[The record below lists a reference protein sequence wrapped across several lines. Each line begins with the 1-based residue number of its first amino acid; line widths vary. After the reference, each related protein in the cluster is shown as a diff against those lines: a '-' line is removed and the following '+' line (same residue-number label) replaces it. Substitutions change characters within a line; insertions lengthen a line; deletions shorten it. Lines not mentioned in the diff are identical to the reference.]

1 MFLRDV
7 IAGVQTDKSPCSPKG
22 KRPRKIYW
30 KHVRKGP
37 PHKYPVVWL
46 YESEYSDFR
55 AEAHTAGERGRWSSR
70 LRESVQHPC
79 SSHCIIPTW
88 VKWKQ
93 CDFIVSSLRAWVL
106 KTQIFRKDTQPNAWG
121 SDPRLKELWLNSR
134 GTKTFETPLKIKMR
148 VSVVLFR
155 ERWQGKKENPEPGD
169 DGTMSTVI
177 RESWELLSSPR

>member
-7 IAGVQTDKSPCSPKG
+7 IAGVQTGNLHARQRG
-22 KRPRKIYW
+22 KRPEKFTESMSTRDR
-30 KHVRKGP
+30 HR
-37 PHKYPVVWL
+37 VVWL
-46 YESEYSDFR
+46 YEEVDTLIL
-55 AEAHTAGERGRWSSR
+55 ELKLTLLVRGRWSSR

-79 SSHCIIPTW
+79 ASHCIIPTW

-93 CDFIVSSLRAWVL
+93 CDFIVSSLQAWL
-106 KTQIFRKDTQPNAWG
+106 FKTQIFRKDTQPNAWG

-155 ERWQGKKENPEPGD
+155 EDGRKEGGPEPGD
-169 DGTMSTVI
+169 DGTMSAVI
-177 RESWELLSSPR
+177 RES